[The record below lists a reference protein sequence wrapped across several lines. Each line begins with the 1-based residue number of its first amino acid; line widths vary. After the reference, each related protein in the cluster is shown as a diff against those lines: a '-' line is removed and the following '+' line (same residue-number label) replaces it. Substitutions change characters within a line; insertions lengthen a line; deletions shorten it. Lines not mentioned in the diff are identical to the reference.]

1 MPEVPA
7 TLDAV
12 FTELWFLLGGM
23 GVLFVLFGWIAVD
36 MQTGRRRIYEKVD
49 TAVDKIRVEIKSQ
62 GDTQAAA
69 LRNHEDGCNKRAEE
83 DARWKGRIEG
93 KLGIGDGED

>member
-12 FTELWFLLGGM
+12 FTELWFILGGL
-23 GVLFVLFGWIAVD
+23 GILFLLFGWLFVD
-36 MQTGRRRIYEKVD
+36 ARVGRRRIYERLEQGFKD
-49 TAVDKIRVEIKSQ
+49 ARTTIKEQ
-62 GDTQAAA
+62 GDQLAGVI
-69 LRNHEDGCNKRAEE
+69 REHETGCSERWRE

-93 KLGIGDGED
+93 KLGIGDDED